1 MLVWWVRD
9 KPDIRHRGGLAI
21 YYRLDHYYATPIVNV
36 TIHSPH
42 VSWLTEMRNI
52 VPFSSPAPSTLNS
65 IRVSRTISVFDL
77 TLFV

>member
-21 YYRLDHYYATPIVNV
+21 YYGLDHYYATPIVNV

-42 VSWLTEMRNI
+42 VSWLTAEIRDI
-52 VPFSSPAPSTLNS
+52 VPFFSCTFYTELYSSVSDNL
-65 IRVSRTISVFDL
+65 RV
-77 TLFV
+77 